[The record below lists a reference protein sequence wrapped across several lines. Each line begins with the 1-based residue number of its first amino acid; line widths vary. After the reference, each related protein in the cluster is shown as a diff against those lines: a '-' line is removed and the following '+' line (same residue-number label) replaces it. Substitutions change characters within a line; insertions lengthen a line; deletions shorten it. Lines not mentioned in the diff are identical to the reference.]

1 MTITTIGL
9 DGDDT
14 LWHNEKSFR
23 EAEQHFVQLLENCA
37 DKETIEN
44 VLFSTISR
52 NIGLYGYGFKP
63 FTLSM
68 IEAANLICKR
78 TIPSHLIKE
87 ILSLGRGM
95 MEQPVKLIDNVVEI
109 LETLHKN
116 YRLLLVSKGD
126 LVEQARKLAKSG
138 LADYFDRIE
147 IVSHKDKAVYEELL
161 KRNGLNA
168 KNFVMIG
175 NSLKS
180 DILPALAAGTFAVYI
195 PYEIT
200 WIHEM
205 ADEPYN
211 HEGYF
216 KVEKIAL
223 LPPLVQA
230 ISSQNNGVA

>member
-44 VLFSTISR
+44 VLF
-52 NIGLYGYGFKP
+52 FKP

-68 IEAANLICKR
+68 IEAASLIYKR
-78 TIPSHLIKE
+78 TIPSNLIKE

-95 MEQPVKLIDNVVEI
+95 MEQPVKLIDNVVET
-109 LETLHKN
+109 LETLHKKD
-116 YRLLLVSKGD
+116 RLLLVSKGD

-223 LPPLVQA
+223 LPPLLQA
-230 ISSQNNGVA
+230 MTAQNNGVA

>member
-52 NIGLYGYGFKP
+52 NISLYGYGFKP

-68 IEAANLICKR
+68 IEAASLIYKR
-78 TIPSHLIKE
+78 TIPSNLIKE

-95 MEQPVKLIDNVVEI
+95 MEQPVKLIDNVVET
-109 LETLHKN
+109 LETLRKN

-138 LADYFDRIE
+138 LGDYFDRIE

-175 NSLKS
+175 NSIKS

-230 ISSQNNGVA
+230 ISSQNNGFA